1 LNDLL
6 QDVEVVVND
15 DINVGNVVEDSEV
28 KKLKIVMNAV
38 VEGNDKNLMIVVDVV
53 IDGVVDDDV
62 VVVND
67 DDDDDC

>member
-15 DINVGNVVEDSEV
+15 DIIVGNVVGDSVV

-53 IDGVVDDDV
+53 TDVVDDDDV

>member
-38 VEGNDKNLMIVVDVV
+38 VEGNDKNLMIVADVV
-53 IDGVVDDDV
+53 IDVVDDDV
-62 VVVND
+62 VVNDDND
-67 DDDDDC
+67 DDC